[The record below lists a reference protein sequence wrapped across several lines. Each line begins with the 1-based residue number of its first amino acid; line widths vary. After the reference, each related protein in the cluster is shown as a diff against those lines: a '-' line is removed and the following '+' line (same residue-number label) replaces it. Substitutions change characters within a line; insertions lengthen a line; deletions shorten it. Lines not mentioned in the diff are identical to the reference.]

1 MPTRVAVTV
10 DDREPVDVIDA
21 VREHPDVD
29 GVDVERLDSGDLVVE
44 SMAVERKTL
53 RDYVSGV
60 MSRSGTDL
68 EDQVERMTARYDHAY
83 VLLEGDMG
91 EFDRLETGVAPEAIR
106 GSMASV
112 TARYGAPVIPCSDR
126 RRLVD
131 FAVRLGRKHLE
142 DPSRR
147 PLPVG
152 SVPSRTEPTAK
163 RMYACIEGIGPGL
176 ADTLYEA
183 YPTVAELVAADRDE
197 LTRLDGIG
205 EKRARTVLAALR
217 DRPLE

>member
-1 MPTRVAVTV
+1 MPASVAVTV
-10 DDREPVDVIDA
+10 DDREPVDVVDA
-21 VREHPDVD
+21 VRDHADVAS
-29 GVDVERLDSGDLVVE
+29 VEVERLDSGDLVVGAT
-44 SMAVERKTL
+44 AVERKTL

-91 EFDRLETGVAPEAIR
+91 DLDRLDTGVSPEALR

-112 TARYGAPVIPCSDR
+112 TARYGAPVVPCTDR

-131 FAVRLGRKHLE
+131 YAIRLGRKHME

-152 SVPSRTEPTAK
+152 SVPNRSEPTAK

-176 ADTLYEA
+176 ADALYEA
-183 YPTVAELVAADRDE
+183 HPTVAELVAADRDE
-197 LTRLDGIG
+197 LTDLEGIG
-205 EKRARTVLAALR
+205 ETRARTILAALR

>member
-1 MPTRVAVTV
+1 MPASVAVTV

-21 VREHPDVD
+21 VRDHRDVT
-29 GVDVERLDSGDLVVE
+29 GVTVERLDSGDLVVGAT
-44 SMAVERKTL
+44 AVERKTL

-68 EDQVERMTARYDHAY
+68 EDQVERMTERYDHAY

-91 EFDRLETGVAPEAIR
+91 DLDRLETGVSPESLR

-112 TARYGAPVIPCSDR
+112 TARYGAPVVPCTDR

-131 FAVRLGRKHLE
+131 YAIRLGRKHLE

-152 SVPSRTEPTAK
+152 SVPNRSEPTAK
-163 RMYACIEGIGPGL
+163 RMYACIEGIGPSL
-176 ADTLYEA
+176 ADALYEA
-183 YPTVAELVAADRDE
+183 YPTVAELVAADRHE
-197 LTRLDGIG
+197 LTALEGIG
-205 EKRARTVLAALR
+205 ETRARTILAALR
-217 DRPLE
+217 GRPLE

>member
-1 MPTRVAVTV
+1 MSLRVAVTV
-10 DDREPVDVIDA
+10 DDREPADVVES
-21 VREHPDVD
+21 VRGHDDVAE
-29 GVDVERLDSGDLVVE
+29 VAVERLDSGDVVVE
-44 SMAVERKTL
+44 SMAIERKTL
-53 RDYVSGV
+53 SDYVNGV

-91 EFDRLETGVAPEAIR
+91 DLDRLETGVSPAALR

-112 TARYGAPVIPCSDR
+112 TARYGAPVIPCTDR

-131 FAVRLGRKHLE
+131 YAVRLGRKHLE

-152 SVPSRTEPTAK
+152 SVPSRREPTPK

-176 ADTLYEA
+176 ADALYEA
-183 YPTVAELVAADRDE
+183 YPTVAELAAADRDE
-197 LTRLDGIG
+197 LTDVEGIG
-205 EKRARTVLAALR
+205 ETRARTILAALR
-217 DRPLE
+217 DRPVA